1 MSGLLRM
8 NLNNLIG
15 RGCQLYN
22 RFLYSLQQDNGEMV
36 VFNTSLET
44 DNLGD
49 CIIMQYCREA
59 LHSLFSNR
67 ELIEISTHRV
77 PSAEEEKSVR
87 DTKLKFVC
95 GTNLLTSYVE
105 QWWNWRLPD
114 GFRKKLAYRNV
125 ILLGV
130 GWNAYQD
137 ECSNYSKLIYRSIL
151 NASVLH
157 SVRDQYTEQM
167 MKQAGVTNVINTG
180 CPTMWKLTPEFCRDI
195 PRDKAA
201 DVITTI
207 TDYRRDISNDNLMLE
222 ILSRNYQNVYLWLQG
237 RHDEEYLRL
246 LNKPDNLSIIPRS
259 LEAYRA
265 KLIQGKV
272 DYVGTRLHAGIYAL
286 NHKVRSCVIAVDN
299 RATEIGKDTNLPL
312 VMRENIKMELEQK
325 IKRVFST
332 EIRINEANIR
342 TFMEQ
347 FK

>member
-1 MSGLLRM
+1 M
-8 NLNNLIG
+8 IG

-44 DNLGD
+44 ENLGD
-49 CIIMQYCREA
+49 YIIMQYCKEVLR
-59 LHSLFSNR
+59 SLFGNR
-67 ELIEISTHRV
+67 ELIEISTHRI
-77 PSAEEEKSVR
+77 PSVEEEKSVR

-95 GTNLLTSYVE
+95 GTNLLTSHIE

-125 ILLGV
+125 IFMGV
-130 GWNAYQD
+130 GWNTYQD

-151 NASVLH
+151 NPSVLH
-157 SVRDQYTEQM
+157 SARDQYTEQM
-167 MKQAGVTNVINTG
+167 LKRAGITNVINTG
-180 CPTMWKLTPEFCRDI
+180 CPTMWKLRPEFCQDI
-195 PRDKAA
+195 PRDKAI

-237 RHDEEYLRL
+237 RYDEEYLRL
-246 LNKPDNLSIIPRS
+246 LNRPDNLRIIPRS
-259 LEAYRA
+259 LEAYRE

-299 RATEIGKDTNLPL
+299 RAIEIGKDTNLPL
-312 VMRENIKMELEQK
+312 VLRENIRMELEQK
-325 IKRVFST
+325 IKGAFST
-332 EIRINEANIR
+332 EIRINETNIR
-342 TFMEQ
+342 VFMEQ
-347 FK
+347 FR